1 MKEIRNFLE
10 KMESVKKIE
19 LKLWL
24 DELNKAEDKEKA
36 SDLFLKQLKKISLP
50 AIETGKG
57 KKKKKF
63 EIFSHEDFFDFLM
76 QNGIDLNED
85 DKAVLASWKERQ
97 KVLKRTEIEQD
108 SITYS
113 SWQEKMKEE
122 RFLAE
127 QEMSGDKFDPY
138 MECIYIFCEEVV
150 RNLCNKSQRFAQQ
163 YLNGSPLKDAVKSFT
178 AELNEKKAR
187 SISDSEVYCRLAKFY
202 WPEMKVAMRL
212 IFQEPDEKTH
222 HLAKV
227 PEDGREKLEKPV
239 VFHSLEE
246 LGKIEAKREA
256 KFKSSSKTKTPEVET
271 KKDEKK
277 PEDVQITMF
286 SL

>member
-1 MKEIRNFLE
+1 MEQIRDFVE
-10 KMESVKKIE
+10 KMDSIKRIE

-24 DELNKAEDKEKA
+24 DELNKSKDKEKA
-36 SDLFLKQLKKISLP
+36 SELFLKQLKKISLP

-57 KKKKKF
+57 KKKKKI
-63 EIFSHEDFFDFLM
+63 EIFSHEDLFDFLM
-76 QNGIDLNED
+76 KNGIELTSED
-85 DKAVLASWKERQ
+85 QEVLDTWQERQ
-97 KVLKRTEIEQD
+97 KVLKRNEIEQD
-108 SITYS
+108 SISYS
-113 SWQEKMKEE
+113 SWQEKMREE

-150 RNLCNKSQRFAQQ
+150 RNLCKKSPKFAKQ

-178 AELNEKKAR
+178 AKLNEKKAR

-202 WPEMKVAMRL
+202 WPNMKVAMRL

-227 PEDGREKLEKPV
+227 PEDGREKLQKPV

-246 LGKIEAKREA
+246 LEKIEAERNA
-256 KFKSSSKTKTPEVET
+256 KFKSSSKTNSPEVET
-271 KKDEKK
+271 KKEEKE
-277 PEDVQITMF
+277 PED
-286 SL
+286 